1 MKHESDNQLEQMQQ
15 FARMLCDRGFGMP
28 ALFFL
33 EMYKP
38 FTTVAGIIGEG
49 FHPLLAAVL
58 GAARTRE
65 LIEVLKDRDRYNRF
79 LDVLEAQLNQTK
91 VNGATRGS

>member
-1 MKHESDNQLEQMQQ
+1 MQQ

-38 FTTVAGIIGEG
+38 FTMVAGILGEG
-49 FHPLLAAVL
+49 FHPVLAAVL
-58 GAARTRE
+58 GKARTRE
-65 LIEVLKDRDRYNRF
+65 LIEVLQDRERYNKF
-79 LDVLEAQLNQTK
+79 LDVLEAQLNQAK
-91 VNGATRGS
+91 VNGATHGS